1 MATRHSTTPG
11 LIPAAGYLRRSTSKQ
26 EKSLAE
32 QKAEIL
38 TYAAEHGYQIVSWY
52 IDDGISGDATEKRLD
67 FQRMIADASGRR
79 DFEAILCWD
88 QDRFGRFDSMEA
100 GYWIHPLRK
109 AGVKL
114 VTVAD
119 GPVDW
124 EDFSGRMVYSIKQE
138 GKHQFLHD
146 LAKRVT
152 RGMKT
157 TAAAGG
163 WNGGPVPFGF
173 DRGEFTTAGDFTRR
187 LLDGEKHRKGCM
199 VKLIPSD
206 DPAKLEAVRFAF
218 DRFATADVSLRQLAR
233 ELDAKGYP
241 SPTDRGWNHAGLA
254 EMLRKPIY
262 TGTSRWGG
270 RSYGKYAPVADAI
283 EQAGT
288 FEPIIDRATFDRVQ
302 KRLAKGTRKKS
313 ARRAE
318 YPLRGLLFCAH
329 CGLPMIG
336 TCVRRPGGY
345 TYHKYLCRSYGA
357 GCGHHAV
364 PARQVLGWLVPA
376 LQEVLIGPGR
386 EAVLAAVREEL
397 QARVEQARE
406 APQRLDTRLAD
417 LDGQIDR
424 LRRAIARVDD
434 VGLVEQLREAK
445 RQREAVAAEAAQ
457 AGRFTTPEDVDREA
471 ERIVAHVFDLAD
483 ALAEAEPATLRAL
496 LGELVYRIECRWGR
510 RTTPSG
516 RTRCPLI
523 EGRVELRELPGLGLS
538 GGVSNGTP

>member
-1 MATRHSTTPG
+1 MAESQLTT
-11 LIPAAGYLRRSTSKQ
+11 LVPAAGYLRRSTSKQ
-26 EKSLAE
+26 EKSLEE
-32 QKAEIL
+32 QRAEIEQ
-38 TYAAEHGYQIVSWY
+38 YAAEHGYQIVSWY
-52 IDDGISGDATEKRLD
+52 IDDGISGDATDKRLD
-67 FQRMIADASGRR
+67 FQRMHKAACNGGGFKVILAYSR
-79 DFEAILCWD
+79 D
-88 QDRFGRFDSMEA
+88 RVGRFDALEA
-100 GYWIHPLRK
+100 GYWLFPLRR
-109 AGVKL
+109 AGVRL
-114 VTVAD
+114 ETVTD
-119 GPVDW
+119 GPIDW
-124 EDFSGRMVYSIKQE
+124 TTFEGRMVDTIRQE
-138 GKHQFLHD
+138 GHHQFLHD

-163 WNGGPVPFGF
+163 WNGGPIPFGF
-173 DRGEFTTAGDFTRR
+173 DRGEFDIAGAFVRR
-187 LLDGEKHRKGCM
+187 LLDGEKHRKDHI
-199 VKLIPSD
+199 VKLVPSD

-218 DRFATADVSLRQLAR
+218 DRFATADVSLRELAR

-241 SPTDRGWNHAGLA
+241 SPTGRGWNHAGLA

-270 RSYGKYAPVADAI
+270 RSYGKYAPVGEEIKQPGA
-283 EQAGT
+283 

-318 YPLRGLLFCAH
+318 YPLRGLLFCSH

-345 TYHKYLCRSYGA
+345 TYHKYLCQSYGA

-397 QARVEQARE
+397 QARAEQARE

-424 LRRAIARVDD
+424 LRRAIAQVDD

-445 RQREAVAAEAAQ
+445 RQREAVAVELAQ
-457 AGRFTTPEDVDREA
+457 TGRFTTPEDVDREA

-496 LGELVYRIECRWGR
+496 LGELVYRIECRWDR
-510 RTTPSG
+510 IPTPSG